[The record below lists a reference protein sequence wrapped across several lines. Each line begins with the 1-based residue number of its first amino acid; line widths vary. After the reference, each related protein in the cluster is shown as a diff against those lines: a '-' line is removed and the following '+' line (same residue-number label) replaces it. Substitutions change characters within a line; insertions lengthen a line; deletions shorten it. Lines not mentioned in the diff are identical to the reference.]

1 MLTPRG
7 IYTSMCE
14 GGGANLYKLKY
25 KKMSQIKGIEMN
37 FVICDIFKFK
47 KQILIKDYKL
57 KCVISILVKKEN
69 NNGEKPQYEINLP
82 ALLISFSRYA

>member
-25 KKMSQIKGIEMN
+25 KKMPQIKGVKVN
-37 FVICDIFKFK
+37 SVIFDTFIF
-47 KQILIKDYKL
+47 LNL
-57 KCVISILVKKEN
+57 EN
-69 NNGEKPQYEINLP
+69 KYQ
-82 ALLISFSRYA
+82 